1 MAIVCQIAKA
11 KSLQYD
17 HVLGTHRVL
26 FDPIYPWA
34 GQDRTQ
40 TAPDIAVSKGGVLF
54 ALPNDIRPA
63 VDYALKRGQYKGFMA
78 SKPGEVMGYLAY
90 GHPFLDGNGRTII
103 VVHSVLAQRAG
114 FSIDWA
120 KTDKTDYLLALTNEL
135 DAPGKGI
142 LDNYLKPFMGE
153 AIAYEKWGLR

>member
-1 MAIVCQIAKA
+1 MTFYPFGDFETQGYLRNHEKEKDVDIIRRLEHASFATGLDEAFAQLAKA

-54 ALPNDIRPA
+54 ALPMT
-63 VDYALKRGQYKGFMA
+63 YGQQ
-78 SKPGEVMGYLAY
+78 STT
-90 GHPFLDGNGRTII
+90 R
-103 VVHSVLAQRAG
+103 
-114 FSIDWA
+114 
-120 KTDKTDYLLALTNEL
+120 
-135 DAPGKGI
+135 
-142 LDNYLKPFMGE
+142 
-153 AIAYEKWGLR
+153 